1 MAPNLTSAGNS
12 VLATWLEPVT
22 GSKAHRLRF
31 ARLAGG
37 VWGEPV
43 TIVENERIVANWADV
58 PSIAQG
64 SSSVLVAHWAEAA
77 QADGEA
83 YDVIL
88 GRSIDGG
95 KTWQRLG
102 AAHDDG
108 TATEHGFAS
117 LVPDGDDIRAYWLDG
132 RASANGAHGAT
143 ALRTGL
149 VREKIVDGAE
159 VDARVCDC
167 CGTGAAETESGPV
180 VAYRDRSDDEVRDIA
195 VVRQIGAVASPPRAL
210 HDDGWKIAGCP
221 VNGPSIAAFGRRAAV
236 AWYTYAGGKPAVRI
250 AFSTDAGETFA
261 APIEVDGAVERRA
274 PLGRVDLVLDDK
286 ADAVVSWLASERD
299 AATVY
304 LRRVAVDGKVGPL
317 LAAVAITAGHDAG
330 FPRLARLDDTLVL
343 AWTEAGQPSQV
354 RTALVRLADVP
365 AAEAAIASNAAPATP
380 RVGAVGQAAPEYT
393 TKTLDDKPA
402 SLAELRGK
410 VVLLNLWATWCEP
423 CRQELP
429 VLTSLH
435 QRWSGGGLQLVG
447 VSVDQRRSAT
457 EVRTFA
463 ERRGLP
469 YTLWLDREDAASAA
483 FGAGA
488 LPMSVLIDQRG
499 VIVWRRDGAIAEGDV
514 ELEKALAATLG
525 ALK

>member
-1 MAPNLTSAGNS
+1 MAPNLPSAGHS

-31 ARLAGG
+31 ARLSGG
-37 VWGEPV
+37 TWSEPV

-64 SSSVLVAHWAEAA
+64 ATSVLVAHWAEAS
-77 QADGEA
+77 QGDDEA

-88 GRSIDGG
+88 GRSTDSG

-108 TATEHGFAS
+108 TATEHGFVS
-117 LVPDGDDIRAYWLDG
+117 LVPDGDDVRAYWLDG
-132 RASANGAHGAT
+132 RASANGARGAT

-149 VREKIVDGAE
+149 VRDKLVDGGE
-159 VDARVCDC
+159 VDSRVCDC
-167 CGTGAAETESGPV
+167 CGTDAVETESGPV

-195 VVRQIGAVASPPRAL
+195 VVRQIGGASSPPRAL

-221 VNGPSIAAFGRRAAV
+221 VNGPAIAAFGRRAAV
-236 AWYTYAGGKPAVRI
+236 AWYTYANGKPAVRV

-261 APIEVDGAVERRA
+261 APIEVDGSVERRA
-274 PLGRVDLVLDDK
+274 PLGRVDVVLGDQ
-286 ADAVVSWLASERD
+286 ADAVVSWLASDRD

-304 LRRVAVDGKVGPL
+304 LRRVIADGKLGQP
-317 LAAVAITAGHDAG
+317 LAAIASTPGRDAG
-330 FPRLARLDDTLVL
+330 FPRLARLDDALVL
-343 AWTEAGQPSQV
+343 AWTETGQPSQV
-354 RTALVRLADVP
+354 RTAVVHLSDVP
-365 AAEAAIASNAAPATP
+365 AAEAAVATNAALAAP
-380 RVGAVGQAAPEYT
+380 RFGAVGQAAPDYT

-402 SLAELRGK
+402 SLGELRGK

-429 VLTSLH
+429 VLSGLH
-435 QRWSGGGLQLVG
+435 QRWSGRGLQVVG
-447 VSVDQRRSAT
+447 VSVDQRRTAT

-469 YTLWLDREDAASAA
+469 YALWLDREDTASAA

-488 LPMSVLIDQRG
+488 LPMSVLIDRSG
-499 VIVWRRDGAIAEGDV
+499 VIVWRRDGAIPEGDV
-514 ELEKALAATLG
+514 ELEKALEAALG
-525 ALK
+525 PPK